1 MKRHVLIAAS
11 VLLLTGFES
20 AYGQT
25 AARVEYR
32 NGNIGVA
39 VSFGNVAASLMQFQ
53 PRPVRWVDAGWRP
66 VPAGMQTG
74 RRDWRQKFLRKN
86 ELNQVLGH
94 DMVKMIER
102 HAKTLGLKG
111 AMQGRWFRIDRRA
124 AVLEV
129 TVRGAAVA
137 RLYDDRGN
145 GIIDRVHLVEALVC
159 RR

>member
-11 VLLLTGFES
+11 VLLLTGFDS
-20 AYGQT
+20 ADGQT

-32 NGNIGVA
+32 NGNIDVA
-39 VSFGNVAASLMQFQ
+39 VSIGNVSVRLTQPQ
-53 PRPVRWVDAGWRP
+53 PRPVDWVDAGWRP
-66 VPAGMQTG
+66 FPAGKHTG
-74 RRDWRQKFLRKN
+74 RRDRRQELLRKN
-86 ELNQVLGH
+86 ELNHLLGH
-94 DMVKMIER
+94 DMVQMLER

-111 AMQGRWFRIDRRA
+111 AMQGRWFRVDRRA

-137 RLYDDRGN
+137 RLYDDGGN
-145 GIIDRVHLVEALVC
+145 GIIDRVHLAKAIVC